1 MLQWYR
7 AVFSV
12 LKCVWPTWNGF
23 RFRLSSRSRFRSRSR
38 SRFRSRFRF
47 RFRIGFRFRFTFRLN
62 PEPSCVSAE
71 LIVCPG
77 NAGDIEG
84 ALAKLPRYLTAERA
98 VLEVIS
104 SKQDSSKRLDPLPVC
119 LCCSDFWVLSCS
131 IPLPLPPP
139 PLPLHP
145 CPCFSAH
152 LEPFLLRIVTTQQ
165 LSKFFAALVGIRLE
179 ISSAAVS
186 QHSGAGRGQDVQRTR
201 GRGEEG
207 GGEG

>member
-23 RFRLSSRSRFRSRSR
+23 RLGL
-38 SRFRSRFRF
+38 RFRSRFRF
-47 RFRIGFRFRFTFRLN
+47 RFRFRFRLN
-62 PEPSCVSAE
+62 PAPSCMSAE
-71 LIVCPG
+71 LIVRLG
-77 NAGDIEG
+77 NAGDFEG

-104 SKQDSSKRLDPLPVC
+104 SKQDPSKRLDPLPVF

-145 CPCFSAH
+145 CPYFSAH
-152 LEPFLLRIVTTQQ
+152 LEPFLLWMVTTQQ
-165 LSKFFAALVGIRLE
+165 LLKFFAALVGIRLE
-179 ISSAAVS
+179 ISTAAVS
-186 QHSGAGRGQDVQRTR
+186 QHSGAGRGQGMQRTR

-207 GGEG
+207 GGKG